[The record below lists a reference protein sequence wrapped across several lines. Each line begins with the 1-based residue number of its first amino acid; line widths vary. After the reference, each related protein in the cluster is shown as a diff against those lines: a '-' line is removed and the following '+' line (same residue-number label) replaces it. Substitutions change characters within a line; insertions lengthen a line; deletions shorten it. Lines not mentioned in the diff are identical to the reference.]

1 MDLTQTKLT
10 RAEWNTI
17 EIPLSKEE
25 KDVLSL
31 IQAGYHSPSIIENDL
46 KSILDYLKITS
57 TDAIETYLFVTYFQA
72 LAPTYKV
79 PPEKCVLKKADRIRL
94 DSNKQM
100 NKKEIYEFILLDIVQ
115 HMKTTDKKKQH
126 YYFYSLHQLFGLHI
140 SRNKHVHQYIRGVL
154 DAFVYDISLMVWEAS
169 YILEQNKYT
178 YLYQDR
184 QLYDHQKQLFTVV
197 KSPNPK
203 LILYTAPTGT
213 GKTLSPLGLAQQY
226 KIIFI
231 CAARHV
237 GLAFARA
244 AITMHKKIAF
254 AFGCNDPCDVKLHYF
269 SVKECVRDKKNGKI
283 LKVDNSVG
291 DNVEIMI
298 CDLQSYLHAMRY
310 MLAFEEDP
318 SKILLYWD
326 EPTITLDCATH
337 PLHEKIHE
345 VWKYNEIPNIVLS
358 SATLPCEDDLIPMIQ
373 DMKSRFI
380 SCEVTS
386 ISSYDAKKTI
396 RVLNAENEVELP
408 HYHCDTKEKLNGCI
422 QHVLAHKTLLR
433 YMDLNE
439 IIRFLS
445 SLALPIPLEDY
456 FTLNE
461 YTILSIKTYYL
472 LVLKRLD
479 NWETIYKESRRT
491 KVYDSTL
498 RITTE
503 DAWTLTDG
511 PTIYLTSLVSTIGTF
526 CLKTANIPPILM
538 KNLMQNLEHNT
549 QLSKKIEAIEKD
561 VEDKNTDQDKDKKM
575 LDQRFN
581 PEVKMLQQKIEML
594 RGQIKTIVL
603 PDVYIPNTTEHL
615 DKYKVTTPAF
625 TSSVDMTTH
634 EKVMALDVEE
644 SWKLLMMMGVGIF
657 APQHSKYM
665 EIMKEMASQQRLYMI
680 LADTDYIYGTN
691 YQFCHAYLGKDLESM
706 TQEKLIQAM
715 GRVGRGKLQQTYSIR
730 CRNSFGAMLF
740 LPPTHRPE
748 VDNMRRL
755 FT

>member
-1 MDLTQTKLT
+1 
-10 RAEWNTI
+10 
-17 EIPLSKEE
+17 
-25 KDVLSL
+25 
-31 IQAGYHSPSIIENDL
+31 
-46 KSILDYLKITS
+46 
-57 TDAIETYLFVTYFQA
+57 
-72 LAPTYKV
+72 
-79 PPEKCVLKKADRIRL
+79 
-94 DSNKQM
+94 
-100 NKKEIYEFILLDIVQ
+100 
-115 HMKTTDKKKQH
+115 
-126 YYFYSLHQLFGLHI
+126 
-140 SRNKHVHQYIRGVL
+140 
-154 DAFVYDISLMVWEAS
+154 
-169 YILEQNKYT
+169 
-178 YLYQDR
+178 
-184 QLYDHQKQLFTVV
+184 
-197 KSPNPK
+197 
-203 LILYTAPTGT
+203 
-213 GKTLSPLGLAQQY
+213 
-226 KIIFI
+226 
-231 CAARHV
+231 
-237 GLAFARA
+237 
-244 AITMHKKIAF
+244 
-254 AFGCNDPCDVKLHYF
+254 
-269 SVKECVRDKKNGKI
+269 
-283 LKVDNSVG
+283 
-291 DNVEIMI
+291 
-298 CDLQSYLHAMRY
+298 
-310 MLAFEEDP
+310 
-318 SKILLYWD
+318 
-326 EPTITLDCATH
+326 
-337 PLHEKIHE
+337 
-345 VWKYNEIPNIVLS
+345 
-358 SATLPCEDDLIPMIQ
+358 
-373 DMKSRFI
+373 
-380 SCEVTS
+380 
-386 ISSYDAKKTI
+386 
-396 RVLNAENEVELP
+396 
-408 HYHCDTKEKLNGCI
+408 
-422 QHVLAHKTLLR
+422 
-433 YMDLNE
+433 
-439 IIRFLS
+439 
-445 SLALPIPLEDY
+445 
-456 FTLNE
+456 
-461 YTILSIKTYYL
+461 
-472 LVLKRLD
+472 
-479 NWETIYKESRRT
+479 
-491 KVYDSTL
+491 VYDSTL

-625 TSSVDMTTH
+625 TSSVDMATH